1 MSTWN
6 WRKAWIRGT
15 MSCRRKNL
23 DSIVC
28 FALFSWSI
36 FIFVFCLRLLFFC
49 CCKLLCFISLKQVVF
64 WRSLCESVSLLL
76 FSDHFLR
83 ELITRSLKH
92 FGEHAGGPDI
102 SICLVSS
109 VSRHRISRGRLLL
122 CEGRA
127 FLLWF
132 LVSFLECRRLER
144 DDKVLFRLIFTHRIA
159 RSPDYWVLQQILP
172 QILRSSLQCSL
183 CETVVYSLPGLLKAL
198 DSHKEE
204 VFQICDRSGCYTL
217 CSLFQHICDGRVVSL
232 TSQMFLLPL
241 SLCVSLSV
249 SNSWELWNPSTSV
262 VRLNS
267 VVIALSRRWK
277 SVYSKAWRSNQMHI
291 DWSAAARKL
300 LAVAMFPKIFVL
312 LTSVVEGLQSL
323 CHLSMSS
330 LPNSSSSSSTSSL
343 LEK

>member
-36 FIFVFCLRLLFFC
+36 FTLSSASDLSSSAAAS
-49 CCKLLCFISLKQVVF
+49 CCKILCFISLKQIVF

-83 ELITRSLKH
+83 EPITRRLKH

-122 CEGRA
+122 CEVRA

-132 LVSFLECRRLER
+132 LVSF
-144 DDKVLFRLIFTHRIA
+144 F
-159 RSPDYWVLQQILP
+159 W
-172 QILRSSLQCSL
+172 
-183 CETVVYSLPGLLKAL
+183 
-198 DSHKEE
+198 
-204 VFQICDRSGCYTL
+204 
-217 CSLFQHICDGRVVSL
+217 
-232 TSQMFLLPL
+232 
-241 SLCVSLSV
+241 
-249 SNSWELWNPSTSV
+249 SV
-262 VRLNS
+262 VD
-267 VVIALSRRWK
+267 LSETTK
-277 SVYSKAWRSNQMHI
+277 FCS
-291 DWSAAARKL
+291 D
-300 LAVAMFPKIFVL
+300 
-312 LTSVVEGLQSL
+312 
-323 CHLSMSS
+323 
-330 LPNSSSSSSTSSL
+330 
-343 LEK
+343 